1 MYFKSFFERMDQIDK
16 LNHNTLRQ
24 SITLPSVRNDQKVIC
39 DNDTIDKE
47 LFEALKGIPSNKS
60 PGNDWLTK
68 QF

>member
-16 LNHNTLRQ
+16 LNYNTLRQ
-24 SITLPSVRNDQKVIC
+24 SITLPSVRNDQKFVC

>member
-47 LFEALKGIPSNKS
+47 LFEVLKGIPSNKS

>member
-1 MYFKSFFERMDQIDK
+1 MDQIDK
-16 LNHNTLRQ
+16 LNYNTLRQ
-24 SITLPSVRNDQKVIC
+24 SITLPSVRNDQKFVC

>member
-60 PGNDWLTK
+60 PSNDWLTK